1 MLIVKHPFND
11 LREGLLVVIGH
22 FTFFY
27 MYISICLISC
37 MCVNGSC
44 DCCCV
49 LQKHG
54 RHAQLGTPGSVV
66 VFLMRLLSYAVM
78 TCSLC
83 GY

>member
-11 LREGLLVVIGH
+11 LREGLLVVIDH

-37 MCVNGSC
+37 TCVTGSC
-44 DCCCV
+44 DCCV

-54 RHAQLGTPGSVV
+54 RHAQLGSPGCVV
-66 VFLMRLLSYAVM
+66 VFLMKLLSYAVM